1 MSLIYFLFKL
11 QINFCN
17 FISLLIFFLFFRL
30 QLEEIY
36 KKCHS
41 SIRSDPTH
49 KKPAAKSIS
58 KKRWTKAKLTLEQ
71 RKQKVTE
78 RKAAWMAKLKSEN
91 EA

>member
-1 MSLIYFLFKL
+1 MSY
-11 QINFCN
+11 
-17 FISLLIFFLFFRL
+17 FFRL

-49 KKPAAKSIS
+49 KKPAAKTVS

-71 RKQKVTE
+71 RKQKVSE
-78 RKAAWMAKLKSEN
+78 RKAAFMAKLKSEN